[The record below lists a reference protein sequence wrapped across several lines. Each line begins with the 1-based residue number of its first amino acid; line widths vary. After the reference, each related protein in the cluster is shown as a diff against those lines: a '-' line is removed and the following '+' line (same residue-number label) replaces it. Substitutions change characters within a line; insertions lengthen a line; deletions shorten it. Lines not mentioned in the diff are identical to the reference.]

1 MTMPKVKVGAQNE
14 ERSLMLILMPPFAI
28 LIGLTIVPLLFT
40 FINSLFSWNLA
51 YPDGRK
57 FIGLGNFLQLAA
69 DKLFWNAAWN
79 TLYQVVVTVA
89 GQLVIGLTVALLL
102 DRNFRGI
109 GILRSLYL
117 FPMMT
122 TPIVAGLAWRMFFN
136 NDFGIVNYFL
146 SIVGI
151 KGPNWLGSPNWAM
164 PAVILTDWWLST
176 PFVTMI
182 LLAGLKSM
190 SQEPYEA
197 AKIDGATWFQTFR
210 FITVPQ
216 LKPMILL
223 ATLFRVM
230 DAIKRFDSIYVMT
243 AGGPGNSTEIFNLY
257 AYNKTFVDLDI
268 GYGAALAVLMLLISL
283 AAAIVI
289 LKKLQED

>member
-1 MTMPKVKVGAQNE
+1 MPATRIGAQNE
-14 ERSLMLILMPPFAI
+14 EKSLIVTLMVPFGI
-28 LIGLTIVPLLFT
+28 LIALTAVPLVFT
-40 FINSLFSWNLA
+40 FWNSLFSWNLM
-51 YPDGRK
+51 YPDSRK
-57 FIGLGNFLQLAA
+57 FIWFGNFLQLAT
-69 DKLFWNAAWN
+69 DSLFWNAAGN
-79 TLYQVVVTVA
+79 TLYQVTVTVA
-89 GQLVIGLTVALLL
+89 GQLLLGLLIALLL
-102 DRNFRGI
+102 DRSFLGV

-136 NDFGIVNYFL
+136 GDFGIINYFL
-146 SIVGI
+146 NLVGLP
-151 KGPNWLGSPNWAM
+151 GPNWLGDPAWAM

-197 AKIDGATWFQTFR
+197 ARIDGATWFQTFR
-210 FITVPQ
+210 FVTLPQ
-216 LKPMILL
+216 LTPMILL

-230 DAIKRFDSIYVMT
+230 DAIKRFDSIFVMT
-243 AGGPGNSTEIFNLY
+243 AGGPGNATETFNLY

-268 GYGAALAVLMLLISL
+268 GYGAALSVLMLVVSL
-283 AAAIVI
+283 GIASII
-289 LKKLQED
+289 LKKLQQD